1 MNLFNIILV
10 ILVNIGTI
18 IFRTFLYYF
27 LFLVLFRIMGK
38 REVGEL
44 GINDL
49 LVSVLFAEFATL
61 AIEKYNEPLIVTLI
75 PVGIIVGL
83 EILISYL
90 SLKNAKFRELIDS
103 KPSLII
109 KDGKINFKEM
119 ERQRYGIEDLLTQI
133 RDKGIKSIDE
143 IEYAILENNGKLST
157 FLYDNKNVYPMP
169 LIIDGL
175 IQYETLADINKS
187 KEWLYKILKNEKTE
201 LDKVFYAFYKNNKC
215 FIIKKK

>member
-83 EILISYL
+83 EVLISYL

-133 RDKGIKSIDE
+133 RDKGIKSLDE
-143 IEYAILENNGKLST
+143 IEYAILENNGKLSI
-157 FLYDNKNVYPMP
+157 FLYDNKNLYPMP

>member
-1 MNLFNIILV
+1 M
-10 ILVNIGTI
+10 NIGII

-83 EILISYL
+83 EVLISYL

-133 RDKGIKSIDE
+133 RDKGIKSLDE

-157 FLYDNKNVYPMP
+157 FLYDNKNLYPMP
-169 LIIDGL
+169 LIIDGI

-187 KEWLYKILKNEKTE
+187 KEWLYKLLKNEKTE

>member
-1 MNLFNIILV
+1 M
-10 ILVNIGTI
+10 NIGTI

-83 EILISYL
+83 EIIISYL

-157 FLYDNKNVYPMP
+157 FLYDNKNLYPMP

-187 KEWLYKILKNEKTE
+187 KEWLFKILKNEKTE

>member
-1 MNLFNIILV
+1 M
-10 ILVNIGTI
+10 NIGTI

-90 SLKNAKFRELIDS
+90 SLKNTKFRELIDS

-133 RDKGIKSIDE
+133 RDKGIKSLDE

-175 IQYETLADINKS
+175 IQYDTLADINKS

>member
-1 MNLFNIILV
+1 M
-10 ILVNIGTI
+10 NIGTI

-83 EILISYL
+83 EIIISYL

-157 FLYDNKNVYPMP
+157 FLYDNKNLYHMP

-187 KEWLYKILKNEKTE
+187 KEWLFKILKNEKTE

>member
-1 MNLFNIILV
+1 M
-10 ILVNIGTI
+10 NIGTI
-18 IFRTFLYYF
+18 VFRTFLYYF

-83 EILISYL
+83 EVLISYL
-90 SLKNAKFRELIDS
+90 SLKNTKFRELIDS

-133 RDKGIKSIDE
+133 RDKGIKSLDE

-157 FLYDNKNVYPMP
+157 FLYDNKNLYPMP
-169 LIIDGL
+169 LIIDGI

-187 KEWLYKILKNEKTE
+187 KEWLFKILKNEKTE

-215 FIIKKK
+215 FIIRKK

>member
-1 MNLFNIILV
+1 M
-10 ILVNIGTI
+10 NIGTI
-18 IFRTFLYYF
+18 VFRTFLYYF

-83 EILISYL
+83 EVLISYL
-90 SLKNAKFRELIDS
+90 SLKNTKFRELIDS

-133 RDKGIKSIDE
+133 RDKGIKSLDE

-157 FLYDNKNVYPMP
+157 FLYDNKNLYPMP
-169 LIIDGL
+169 LIIDGI

>member
-1 MNLFNIILV
+1 M
-10 ILVNIGTI
+10 NIGTI

-75 PVGIIVGL
+75 PVGIIVGM
-83 EILISYL
+83 EIIISYL

-133 RDKGIKSIDE
+133 RDKGIKSIEE

-157 FLYDNKNVYPMP
+157 FLYDNKNLYPMP

-187 KEWLYKILKNEKTE
+187 KEWLFKILKNEKTE

>member
-1 MNLFNIILV
+1 M
-10 ILVNIGTI
+10 NIGII

-83 EILISYL
+83 EVLISYL
-90 SLKNAKFRELIDS
+90 SLKNTKFRELIDS

-133 RDKGIKSIDE
+133 RDKGIKSLDE

-157 FLYDNKNVYPMP
+157 FLYDNKNLYPMP
-169 LIIDGL
+169 LIIDGI

-187 KEWLYKILKNEKTE
+187 KEWLYKLLKNEKTE

>member
-1 MNLFNIILV
+1 M
-10 ILVNIGTI
+10 NIGII

-83 EILISYL
+83 EIIISYL

-133 RDKGIKSIDE
+133 RDKGIKSLDE

-157 FLYDNKNVYPMP
+157 FLYDNKNLYPMP

>member
-1 MNLFNIILV
+1 M
-10 ILVNIGTI
+10 NIGTI

-83 EILISYL
+83 EVLISYL
-90 SLKNAKFRELIDS
+90 SLKNTKFRELIDS

-133 RDKGIKSIDE
+133 RDKGIKSLDE

-157 FLYDNKNVYPMP
+157 FLYDNKNLYPMP
-169 LIIDGL
+169 LIIDGI

-187 KEWLYKILKNEKTE
+187 KEWLYKLLKNEKTE